1 MFFFSSIR
9 RHTRCALVTGVQTC
23 ALPISARRLARAG
36 ARSGIAPGIVVG
48 IGAGPL
54 ARRVRD
60 YTPALP
66 DYRIPAGKPA
76 AGLKTGGASAF
87 LDFLQRS
94 VMPVIEARW
103 HIDRRR
109 ETLVG
114 HSFGGLLG
122 VHAWLTRPA
131 LFDHV
136 SSEEHTSELPSLMRI
151 LYAVF

>member
-1 MFFFSSIR
+1 M
-9 RHTRCALVTGVQTC
+9 TRTVTLFPSTS
-23 ALPISARRLARAG
+23 LF
-36 ARSGIAPGIVVG
+36 RSN
-48 IGAGPL
+48 
-54 ARRVRD
+54 
-60 YTPALP
+60 
-66 DYRIPAGKPA
+66 RIPAGEPA
-76 AGLKTGGASAF
+76 AGLETVGASAF

-136 SSEEHTSELPSLMRI
+136 VVVSPSFWFGDGFLAREADRKSTRLNSSH
-151 LYAVF
+151 

>member
-1 MFFFSSIR
+1 M
-9 RHTRCALVTGVQTC
+9 TRTVTLFPSTS
-23 ALPISARRLARAG
+23 LF
-36 ARSGIAPGIVVG
+36 RSN
-48 IGAGPL
+48 
-54 ARRVRD
+54 
-60 YTPALP
+60 
-66 DYRIPAGKPA
+66 RIPAGKPA

-136 SSEEHTSELPSLMRI
+136 VVASPSFRSERRRGGNECVSTCNSRGPP
-151 LYAVF
+151 